1 MVPGPPNLPLRKR
14 VAIGCQLAFL
24 ASYRDYESPSADH
37 RLGEYY
43 MNSPWVC
50 IPILVF
56 LLIQWEKIMMWLAGG
71 LINIGILSVCLDLF
85 RFNLSGSSGLE

>member
-1 MVPGPPNLPLRKR
+1 
-14 VAIGCQLAFL
+14 
-24 ASYRDYESPSADH
+24 
-37 RLGEYY
+37 

-71 LINIGILSVCLDLF
+71 LINIGIPSVCLDLF